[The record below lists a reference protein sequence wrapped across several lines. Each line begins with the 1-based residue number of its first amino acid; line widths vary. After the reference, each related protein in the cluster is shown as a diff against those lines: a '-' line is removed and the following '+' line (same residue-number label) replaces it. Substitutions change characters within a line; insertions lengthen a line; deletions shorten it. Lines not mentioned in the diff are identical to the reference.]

1 MWEEK
6 SKVLIVN
13 RLDYFKKETS
23 SLDYEVQIYHIIFKY
38 FLFSLND
45 IGKKKITKK
54 GNKKKGPD
62 FDKIFEKKPAKKV
75 FKDLA
80 NLPVLSEFEK
90 SALKIYK
97 PSFTKQK
104 LDYRKTKIPSLGR
117 SHPMK
122 ARILYGE
129 EADINEYPWQIS
141 MWIDQSHFCG
151 GTLVTDQW
159 VVTAAHCV
167 DLQYK

>member
-1 MWEEK
+1 
-6 SKVLIVN
+6 
-13 RLDYFKKETS
+13 
-23 SLDYEVQIYHIIFKY
+23 
-38 FLFSLND
+38 
-45 IGKKKITKK
+45 
-54 GNKKKGPD
+54 
-62 FDKIFEKKPAKKV
+62 
-75 FKDLA
+75 
-80 NLPVLSEFEK
+80 
-90 SALKIYK
+90 
-97 PSFTKQK
+97 
-104 LDYRKTKIPSLGR
+104 
-117 SHPMK
+117 MK